1 MHAVWKGALSFGLVN
16 IPVNMYTAS
25 LQKELSF
32 VLLHKKDLSEVRYIR
47 VCKAEDKEIPWQ
59 EIVKGYEYK
68 KGNFV
73 ILQDV
78 DFEKAN
84 LKKTKTIEIIHFVK
98 EEEVDTIYYVKPYY
112 LEPAKNAEKA
122 YGLLREALKK
132 SKKVGLAKYVLKN
145 REHLAV
151 VKVYEDMIILNQLR
165 YQNEVLRAQE
175 LSIPAVGKIQAK
187 EMDIAIALINHL
199 TTSFKPKEYKDT
211 FTEEIKQIIKQKSKG
226 RPIHPKTQEP
236 KISKVHDI
244 MTLLQKSLENEK
256 KPKSKKRKLS

>member
-1 MHAVWKGALSFGLVN
+1 MRSIWKGALSFGLVN
-16 IPVNMYTAS
+16 IPVCMYTAS
-25 LQKELSF
+25 LEKELSF
-32 VLLHKKDLSEVRYIR
+32 ILLHKKDLSKIRYVR
-47 VCKAEDKEIPWQ
+47 VCQAENKEIPWQ

-68 KGNFV
+68 KGDFV

-84 LKKTKTIEIIHFVK
+84 LKKTKTIEIVHFIK
-98 EEEVDTIYYVKPYY
+98 EDEVDSIYYVKPYY

-132 SKKVGLAKYVLKN
+132 SKKVGLAKYVLRN

-151 VKVYEDMIILNQLR
+151 VKVHENMIILNQLR
-165 YQNEVLRAQE
+165 YQTEVLRAQD
-175 LSIPAVGKIQAK
+175 LMIPSIGKINSK
-187 EMDIAIALINHL
+187 EMNIAIALIDHL

-211 FTEEIKQIIKQKSKG
+211 FTEEIKQVIKQKSKG

-244 MTLLQKSLENEK
+244 MTLLQNSLEKEK
-256 KPKSKKRKLS
+256 RSKKRKLS